1 MAKNSVEKRYRIM
14 PGKSVDLDRFDP
26 DDSGSFPGD
35 KEAAEPELERLNRRL
50 EDLQELLFAAGK
62 ARVLVVLQG
71 MDTSGKDGVI
81 RHVFDG
87 VNPLGVKVASFK
99 VPTADELA
107 HDFLWRVHARVPANG
122 ELVIFNRSHYE
133 DVLVVRVHGLTPK
146 AVWQA
151 RYRQI
156 VEFERLLAETGT
168 VILKFF
174 LHISRDEQKRRLEDR
189 LADRTKQWKFNPG
202 DLKERAL
209 WKPYRQA
216 YEDALAKTS
225 TPAAPWYVVPA
236 NKKWYRNFV
245 VASILVEALENLRLE
260 PPRPAYDPVTIR
272 VK

>member
-1 MAKNSVEKRYRIM
+1 MAKNSVEKRYRIA
-14 PGKSVDLDRFDP
+14 PGKRVDLDRFDP
-26 DDSGSFPGD
+26 DDSGPFHGD
-35 KEAAEPELERLNRRL
+35 KQAAEPELERLNRRL
-50 EDLQELLFAAGK
+50 EELQELLYAAGK

-99 VPTADELA
+99 VPTAEELA

-133 DVLVVRVHGLTPK
+133 DVLVVRVHELAPK
-146 AVWQA
+146 AVWQS

-189 LADRTKQWKFNPG
+189 LADRAKQWKFNPG

-225 TPAAPWYVVPA
+225 TSAAPWYVVPA
-236 NKKWYRNFV
+236 DKKWYRNFV

-260 PPRPAYDPVTIR
+260 PPRPAYDPETIR
-272 VK
+272 IK